1 MEAEVDVLEG
11 LDEGSSCEA
20 LTSLEVL
27 CGLAIGAS
35 VDKDLA
41 HLHELLVRHLRA
53 VLGKDVEDVAN
64 HSLVALPAQ
73 AENTHNAQKRVPL
86 EVVLQKSDN
95 LAISAS

>member
-1 MEAEVDVLEG
+1 METEVDVLEG

-27 CGLAIGAS
+27 CRLAIGAS

-41 HLHELLVRHLRA
+41 HLHQLLVRHLCT

-64 HSLVALPAQ
+64 QSLVALPAQ
-73 AENTHNAQKRVPL
+73 AQNTHNAQKRVPL
-86 EVVLQKSDN
+86 EVVLQKCDN
-95 LAISAS
+95 LAISVS